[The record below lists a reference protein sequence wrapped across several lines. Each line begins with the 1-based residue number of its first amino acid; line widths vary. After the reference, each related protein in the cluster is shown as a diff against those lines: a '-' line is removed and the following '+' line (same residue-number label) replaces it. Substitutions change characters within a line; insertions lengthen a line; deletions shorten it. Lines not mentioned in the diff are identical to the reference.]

1 LSDHD
6 LFPALPD
13 TGPPSTAGFV
23 FLDGLFLR
31 GRRAPAN
38 LPVGRD
44 LTIRRKIENG
54 RYYYAFCRSNRTTSR
69 STRAVLKPPPRR
81 RCTKPFMRI
90 PIGRRCVSMS
100 VGYQCRIRT
109 EEKIAGC
116 QPPPVSD
123 PALRQMVRPI
133 VQHVAALTERAQ
145 ILHPIVGRVA
155 IQVRRCEHDARHPRP
170 SRLHKIRPSGRA
182 PSAVPPDRCFSSN
195 QRPSGT
201 QRRKAR
207 CGRPQ
212 RWHFPPARS
221 KRTWLLSSRQRG
233 G

>member
-1 LSDHD
+1 LSGHD

-54 RYYYAFCRSNRTTSR
+54 RYHCAFCRSNRTTSR

-123 PALRQMVRPI
+123 PALRQMAWSI
-133 VQHVAALTERAQ
+133 VQHVAALVNSGPKLAENQRFEIAARPH
-145 ILHPIVGRVA
+145 LAVDLLVA
-155 IQVRRCEHDARHPRP
+155 N
-170 SRLHKIRPSGRA
+170 LSGTPCPVKA
-182 PSAVPPDRCFSSN
+182 AAAEGGGQWPAFTGHGVPPNLATVIDAQTPHNRAISN
-195 QRPSGT
+195 
-201 QRRKAR
+201 
-207 CGRPQ
+207 
-212 RWHFPPARS
+212 RWF
-221 KRTWLLSSRQRG
+221 
-233 G
+233 